1 MQKIKLIQSFKNKKV
16 LVLGDLILDEYL
28 HGKCTRYAA
37 EANIPVLDVHWKHTR
52 LGAAGNVAAN
62 LTALGAHTVLCTVIG
77 NDLPLKEIVQL
88 LKEHNIQDSKI
99 VVEPHRST
107 QLKTRLSIDDNLVY
121 RIDKGCTNA
130 INSKTEQEIIKWIT
144 ENIKNFDA
152 IILSDYNKGVMTSNI
167 IQTLEKINSKL
178 EYFIALDGRH
188 YHKYAKVG
196 LTLITPNY
204 TEAAEMVGAEN
215 RKDRVKQVSEWGEKL
230 YLSVN
235 SKYCTVTLD
244 KEGASSFHKADFQT
258 HIPTEHVEHPYVCG
272 AGDTFV
278 ATQVLALISGAPL
291 RLSLE
296 LANKAAKA
304 AIQKKDTAI
313 CTEGDLLLEILQNNK
328 KVIKDPYLL
337 KSLLDQQ
344 RENKKIVF
352 TNGCFDIFHSGHV
365 SYLRKA
371 KKLGDIL
378 IIAINADESVMRL
391 KGKNRPVNNLKDRV
405 AVLEELACVDYIIAF
420 GKEGDD
426 TPNSILEI
434 LQPHIY
440 VKGQDYQNK
449 KIREQPVLEQLCC
462 DIQFI
467 PVIPHQST
475 TKIINRVQINDYLNL
490 QKSS

>member
-1 MQKIKLIQSFKNKKV
+1 MQKIKLIQSFRNKKV

-28 HGKCTRYAA
+28 HGNCSRYAA
-37 EANIPVLDVHWKHTR
+37 EANIPVLDVDQRHTK

-62 LTALGAHTVLCTVIG
+62 LAALGAQTTLCTVIG
-77 NDLPLKEIVQL
+77 SDLQLKEVKQL
-88 LKEHNIQDSKI
+88 LKEHKIQDSKI
-99 VVEPHRST
+99 VVELHRST

-121 RIDKGCTNA
+121 RIDRGCNTS
-130 INSKTEQEIIKWIT
+130 INSNSEQEIIQWIT
-144 ENIKNFDA
+144 ENIEKYDA

-167 IQTLEKINSKL
+167 IQTLAKLNSNL

-204 TEAAEMVGAEN
+204 SEAAKMVETEN
-215 RKDRVKQVSEWGEKL
+215 DKDRVKQVSNWGEKL
-230 YLSVN
+230 YLSAS

-244 KEGASSFHKADFQT
+244 KDGASSFHKAEFQA
-258 HIPTEHVEHPYVCG
+258 HMPTGQVDRPYVCG

-278 ATQVLALISGAPL
+278 ATQVLALISGASI
-291 RLSLE
+291 RESLE

-313 CTEGDLLLEILQNNK
+313 CTECDLLLEVLQK
-328 KVIKDPYLL
+328 SDKVIKDPILL
-337 KSLLDQQ
+337 KNLLDQQ
-344 RENKKIVF
+344 RDKKKIVF

-371 KKLGDIL
+371 KELGDIL
-378 IIAINADESVMRL
+378 IIAINTDDSVMRL
-391 KGKNRPVNNLKDRV
+391 KGENRPVNSLKDRM
-405 AVLEELACVDYIIAF
+405 AILEELSCVDYIISF

-426 TPNSILEI
+426 TPASIIEI
-434 LQPHIY
+434 LQPHVY
-440 VKGQDYQNK
+440 VKGQDYENK
-449 KIREQPVLEQLCC
+449 KIREQSILDNLCC
-462 DIQFI
+462 DIRFI
-467 PVIPHQST
+467 PLVPHQST
-475 TKIINRVQINDYLNL
+475 TKIINRVQIDDYLNL